1 MAKSDN
7 LTDFLTDVADAIR
20 AKKGTTEKINPQ
32 DFASEIASIEGGGG
46 KRQRVMYLRRTNVGY
61 INTGVQGANSN
72 LTIEIRYAMR
82 TFPPGYW
89 SIIYAYLGESYNA
102 TRILMNKNT
111 TLLGTLNSLASSSL
125 SITRTGYT
133 NVIYTDILSPA
144 SGTTFKLSTNGVSS
158 TKTRSAGTALNGEI
172 TIFPVKEDTVDIELY
187 HVKILDGSTLVR
199 DFIPDYQNGK
209 FGLWDT
215 VTEKF
220 YGNDGDGEFSGE
232 IVTIE

>member
-1 MAKSDN
+1 MAKDN
-7 LTDFLTDVADAIR
+7 NLGDFLTDIANAIR
-20 AKKGTTEKINPQ
+20 AKKGTSESINAQ
-32 DFASEIASIEGGGG
+32 DFANEIASLEGNGG

-82 TFPPGYW
+82 TFPTGYW

-111 TLLGTLNSLASSSL
+111 TVLGTLNSLASSSL

-144 SGTTFKLSTNGVSS
+144 SGTTFKLTTNGVSS
-158 TKTRSAGTALNGEI
+158 TKARSTGTELDDEI
-172 TIFPVKEDTVDIELY
+172 TIFPVTNDTVDIELY
-187 HVKILDGSTLVR
+187 HVKILDGSTLIRNFV
-199 DFIPDYQNGK
+199 PDYQNGK